1 MRRAV
6 LTLSGTVAG
15 LAALFSFRTHVPGV
29 SEVATPSTPV
39 GLSSSAPEVSTSAAA
54 SSTLKPPTSK
64 PSASGAASAS
74 ASASKAS
81 RTSPATT
88 PSSSAAKTTP
98 ASASASSTPTK
109 KASSPASAT
118 PTPTPTPT
126 KSTAAAPASYAGPTE
141 NTQYG
146 EVQVTITVSGG
157 KITNAVGSLPGGG
170 DSIGANAVSQL
181 DSEVVAAQSANVQA
195 VSGATYTSDGYIAS
209 LQSAVDQAGV

>member
-29 SEVATPSTPV
+29 SEVATPSTPI
-39 GLSSSAPEVSTSAAA
+39 GLSSSAPEVSTSGTAAP
-54 SSTLKPPTSK
+54 TLKPPTST
-64 PSASGAASAS
+64 PSAS
-74 ASASKAS
+74 ASGSKAS
-81 RTSPATT
+81 TTAPTMAPSTSM
-88 PSSSAAKTTP
+88 AKTTAP
-98 ASASASSTPTK
+98 ATVKASSTPTK
-109 KASSPASAT
+109 KASSPATTAPTAAPSTSA
-118 PTPTPTPT
+118 P
-126 KSTAAAPASYAGPTE
+126 AAPASYAGPTE

-157 KITNAVGSLPGGG
+157 KITNAVGSLPDGG
-170 DSIGANAVSQL
+170 DSIAANAISNL
-181 DSEVVAAQSANVQA
+181 DGEVVSAQSASIQA

>member
-15 LAALFSFRTHVPGV
+15 LAALFSFRTHVPGI

-39 GLSSSAPEVSTSAAA
+39 GLSGSAPAVSTSATA
-54 SSTLKPPTSK
+54 SPTLKPPASTPSK
-64 PSASGAASAS
+64 SSTAKSSTA
-74 ASASKAS
+74 KAS
-81 RTSPATT
+81 TAPTMTQTTTAPATT
-88 PSSSAAKTTP
+88 PATTTPSSAK
-98 ASASASSTPTK
+98 ASSTPTK
-109 KASSPASAT
+109 KASSPAT
-118 PTPTPTPT
+118 
-126 KSTAAAPASYAGPTE
+126 TAPAAPPSTTAPASGSYAGPTE

-146 EVQVTITVSGG
+146 EVQVTVTVSGG

-181 DSEVVAAQSANVQA
+181 DSEVVADQSANVQA

-209 LQSAVDQAGV
+209 LQSAVDKAGL

>member
-39 GLSSSAPEVSTSAAA
+39 GLSGSAPAVSTSATA
-54 SSTLKPPTSK
+54 SPTLKPPTST
-64 PSASGAASAS
+64 PSKSGASNATGA
-74 ASASKAS
+74 KAS
-81 RTSPATT
+81 TAPTMTQTTTAPAST
-88 PSSSAAKTTP
+88 PAKTTP
-98 ASASASSTPTK
+98 ASAKPSSTPTK
-109 KASSPASAT
+109 KASSPAT
-118 PTPTPTPT
+118 
-126 KSTAAAPASYAGPTE
+126 TAPAAPPSSSAPASGSYAGPTE

-157 KITNAVGSLPGGG
+157 KITNAVGSLPDGG
-170 DSIGANAVSQL
+170 DSIAANAVSQL
-181 DSEVVAAQSANVQA
+181 DSEVVSDQSANVQA

-209 LQSAVDQAGV
+209 LQSAVDQAGL

>member
-15 LAALFSFRTHVPGV
+15 LAALFSFRTHVPGI

-39 GLSSSAPEVSTSAAA
+39 GLSGSAPAVSTSATA
-54 SSTLKPPTSK
+54 SPTLKPPASTPSK
-64 PSASGAASAS
+64 SSTAKSPTA
-74 ASASKAS
+74 KAS
-81 RTSPATT
+81 TAPTMTQTTTAPATT
-88 PSSSAAKTTP
+88 PATTTPSSAK
-98 ASASASSTPTK
+98 ASSTPTK
-109 KASSPASAT
+109 KASSPATTA
-118 PTPTPTPT
+118 P
-126 KSTAAAPASYAGPTE
+126 AAAPSTTAPASGSYAGPAE

-146 EVQVTITVSGG
+146 EVQVTVTVSGG

-181 DSEVVAAQSANVQA
+181 DSEVVADQSANVQA

-209 LQSAVDQAGV
+209 LQSAVDQAGL

>member
-15 LAALFSFRTHVPGV
+15 LAALFSFRTHVPGI

-39 GLSSSAPEVSTSAAA
+39 GLSGSAPAVSASATA
-54 SSTLKPPTSK
+54 SPTLKPPTST
-64 PSASGAASAS
+64 PSKSSTAKSPTA
-74 ASASKAS
+74 KAS
-81 RTSPATT
+81 TAPTMTQTTTAPATT
-88 PSSSAAKTTP
+88 PATTTPSSAK
-98 ASASASSTPTK
+98 ASSAPTK
-109 KASSPASAT
+109 KASSPATTA
-118 PTPTPTPT
+118 P
-126 KSTAAAPASYAGPTE
+126 AAAPSTTAPPSGSYAGPTE

-181 DSEVVAAQSANVQA
+181 DSEVVADQSANVQA

-209 LQSAVDQAGV
+209 LQSAVDKAGL

>member
-29 SEVATPSTPV
+29 SEVATPSTPI
-39 GLSSSAPEVSTSAAA
+39 GLSSSAPEVSTSGTAAP
-54 SSTLKPPTSK
+54 TLKPPTST
-64 PSASGAASAS
+64 PSAS
-74 ASASKAS
+74 ASASGSKAS
-81 RTSPATT
+81 TTAPTMAPSTSM
-88 PSSSAAKTTP
+88 AKTTAP
-98 ASASASSTPTK
+98 ATVKASSTPTK
-109 KASSPASAT
+109 KASSPATTAPTAAPSTSA
-118 PTPTPTPT
+118 P
-126 KSTAAAPASYAGPTE
+126 AAPASYAGPTE

-157 KITNAVGSLPGGG
+157 KITNAVGSLPDGG
-170 DSIGANAVSQL
+170 DSIAANAISNL
-181 DSEVVAAQSANVQA
+181 DGEVVSAQSASIQA